1 MYGIIQFIK
10 DVMIHA
16 LENERVE
23 TRTPDRGK
31 EFAEHGAV
39 TDKLNKRPRK
49 CLGYKTPF
57 EVYYSKTLHLI

>member
-1 MYGIIQFIK
+1 MHWRMNASRQ
-10 DVMIHA
+10 
-16 LENERVE
+16 EP
-23 TRTPDRGK
+23 PDRGK

>member
-1 MYGIIQFIK
+1 MK
-10 DVMIHA
+10 DVMSHA

-23 TRTPDRGK
+23 TITPDRGK

-39 TDKLNKRPRK
+39 TDKINKRPRK

-57 EVYYSKTLHLI
+57 EVYYSKTLHII